1 MPINPENLTWR
12 QWYKLAGYHHS
23 ELILMPSLRWNDL
36 RKAWLRGED
45 PTEHKAEREAAQ

>member
-23 ELILMPSLRWNDL
+23 EMILMSSLRWNAL
-36 RKAWLRGED
+36 RQAWQAGES
-45 PTEHKAEREAAQ
+45 PTEYKREKEAV